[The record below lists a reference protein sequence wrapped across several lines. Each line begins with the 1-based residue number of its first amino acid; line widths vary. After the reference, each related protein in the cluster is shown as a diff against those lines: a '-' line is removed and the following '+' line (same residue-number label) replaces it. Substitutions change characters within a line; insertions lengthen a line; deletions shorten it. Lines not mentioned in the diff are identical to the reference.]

1 MIIPVAMARAAEISP
16 KGREGE
22 FLGSFNRCLFL
33 GMALG
38 PLIGGVVSDTIGIRF
53 AFLFLSLM
61 GFITLI
67 LVFLTFPAKTTI
79 KRREREILSSINNP
93 VLSSINNPVV
103 KIAFTF
109 QSIFYIRPDT
119 AILR

>member
-93 VLSSINNPVV
+93 VV